1 MLLADSLAELRPCF
15 GQFSRYMRE
24 EIDQVFASQGNGTW
38 PKRQD
43 DSQVR
48 FDASKAARITKIRAG
63 QYNSLRGRLRSEK
76 RRAERRLARTPSSS
90 KLSETR
96 RRSVQRYEA
105 QLAELDRLAAG
116 GDKNQRGM
124 KGLYA
129 RAGRRE
135 QRAAAKIAAVESG
148 ALLGQIANSFAI
160 DFDKTQWQMAS
171 RIPWAGVQNSG
182 GPVGNGAELPART
195 FLEWTPARLQ
205 KFVEMCNAYTLKR
218 MQRGR

>member
-1 MLLADSLAELRPCF
+1 MLLADSFAELRPCF

-24 EIDQVFASQGNGTW
+24 QIDQVFASQGNGTW
-38 PKRQD
+38 PKRED
-43 DSQVR
+43 NSQAA
-48 FDASKAARITKIRAG
+48 FDQTKAVRITKIRAG

-76 RRAERRLARTPSSS
+76 RRAERRLARTASSS
-90 KLSETR
+90 KLSESR

-105 QLAELDRLAAG
+105 QLAELDRIAG
-116 GDKNQRGM
+116 GGSKDQRGM

-160 DFDKTQWQMAS
+160 DFDKTQWEMYS
-171 RIPWAGVQNSG
+171 RIPWAGAHNYG
-182 GPVGNGAELPART
+182 ATVGNGAVLPART
-195 FLEWTPARLQ
+195 FLEWTQARLQ
-205 KFVEMCNAYTLKR
+205 KFVEICNTYTLKR